1 MANLRPDKPV
11 IPLKIILIELKL
23 QLERDILA
31 DKIEGLDK
39 LDEETLT
46 KYVNHMT
53 KSIESYVYT
62 KNRIDLYYKDGI
74 GLGIALDEKEKIDD
88 FEYQSILYEEAY
100 GDDGLSK
107 TSKTKSRE

>member
-1 MANLRPDKPV
+1 
-11 IPLKIILIELKL
+11 L

-31 DKIEGLDK
+31 EKIEGLDK

-46 KYVNHMT
+46 NYVNDMT
-53 KSIESYVYT
+53 KSIESYVFT

-88 FEYQSILYEEAY
+88 FEKYSVLYE
-100 GDDGLSK
+100 K
-107 TSKTKSRE
+107 TFD

>member
-1 MANLRPDKPV
+1 M
-11 IPLKIILIELKL
+11 

-31 DKIEGLDK
+31 EKIEGLDK

-46 KYVNHMT
+46 NYVNDMT
-53 KSIESYVYT
+53 KSIESYVFT

-88 FEYQSILYEEAY
+88 FEKHSVLYEKAF
-100 GDDGLSK
+100 D
-107 TSKTKSRE
+107 

>member
-1 MANLRPDKPV
+1 M
-11 IPLKIILIELKL
+11 

-31 DKIEGLDK
+31 EKIEGLDK

-46 KYVNHMT
+46 NYVNDMT
-53 KSIESYVYT
+53 KSIESYVFT

-88 FEYQSILYEEAY
+88 FEKYSVLYE
-100 GDDGLSK
+100 K
-107 TSKTKSRE
+107 TFD